1 LGAFPV
7 NNAVMRAWT
16 LLTHN
21 PTLVLQA
28 LDEGRL
34 AGLCTA
40 GEEETD
46 QFLLFAQRSGL
57 LATLGQTFPDPRQ
70 QCEIPAEAIL
80 LACVAAAFQQ
90 EYALSQAPLAL
101 HSARLLLEY
110 GLNATVLEPG
120 GGFSRRGTQTRGP
133 FHGDVIR
140 KLLDQLEQQERTSG
154 DPVGSR
160 LQRWYNDQ
168 VGHALVQVAQAQPML
183 HLLDSTKLLVNS
195 ANPRYEGSS
204 ALPAEKGQAPERG
217 YKLLTLRSLL
227 DDGAVIS
234 EIAFGALTEADL
246 PLSQPLLRDSAH
258 LQPGDVLIEDRG
270 FLCGQTLSWLKT
282 ERQVDVVTGLK
293 ADMHAFGLAVARAVC
308 RPKRWE
314 AHPTRPRQQIQT
326 VGDVAGAWESCTVPL
341 QTVVVRERDAREP
354 DGYRYWV
361 FVSTQEAVSGRQLI
375 KTYQLRPEIEEDY
388 RQLKSPQWL
397 MDEFTSTSQEQ
408 ILFHVLI
415 VLIAYNLFQVF
426 TRTTGGRAFVGK
438 TQRQLRREARRSDV
452 TYLIGYT
459 TGYFAVFETRQIV
472 ARMLRLP
479 PDQRER
485 LAQLLEEQNE

>member
-1 LGAFPV
+1 VV
-7 NNAVMRAWT
+7 NNAWMRAWT

-21 PTLVLQA
+21 PTQVLQA

-34 AGLCTA
+34 SGLCTA

-46 QFLLFAQRSGL
+46 QFLLFAQRCGL
-57 LATLGQTFPDPRQ
+57 LATLGQTFPDPRK
-70 QCEIPAEAIL
+70 QCEVPAAAIL

-90 EYALSQAPLAL
+90 EYALCQAPLAL

-110 GLNATVLEPG
+110 GLNSAVLEPG
-120 GGFSRRGTQTRGP
+120 GGFSRRGTQERGP

-140 KLLDQLEQQERTSG
+140 KLLDQLERQERTSG

-160 LQRWYNDQ
+160 LQRWYNDH
-168 VGHALVQVAQAQPML
+168 VGHAFVRAARAQPML
-183 HLLDSTKLLVNS
+183 HLLDSTKLLVNR
-195 ANPRYEGSS
+195 ANGHYEGSS
-204 ALPAEKGQAPERG
+204 VLPAEKEQPPQRG

-227 DDGAVIS
+227 DDGAVITEMALGS
-234 EIAFGALTEADL
+234 LTEADL
-246 PLSQPLLRDSAH
+246 TLSLPLLHDSAH
-258 LQPGDVLIEDRG
+258 LQPGDLLIEDRG
-270 FLCGQTLSWLKT
+270 FLCGKTLSWLKT
-282 ERQVDVVTGLK
+282 ERQVDVVIGLK
-293 ADMHAFGLAVARAVC
+293 ADMQAFGLAVARAVC

-314 AHPTRPRQQIQT
+314 PHPTRPQQQIQT
-326 VGDVAGAWESCTVPL
+326 VGDVSGVWEHCTVPL
-341 QTVVVRERDAREP
+341 QTVVVRERDPREP

-361 FVSTQEAVSGRQLI
+361 FVSTRPSLSGRDLI

-397 MDEFTSTSQEQ
+397 MEEFTSTGWEQ

-415 VLIAYNLFQVF
+415 VLIAYNLFHVF
-426 TRTTGGRAFVGK
+426 TRTAGGREFAGK
-438 TQRQLRREARRSDV
+438 TRRQLRREARRSDV

-459 TGYFAVFETRQIV
+459 ASYFAVFETKRIV

-479 PDQRER
+479 RDQRER